1 MQPIGFSYG
10 SLIYSFDA
18 NFNFGPAPTLLKLAV
33 PLNSL
38 MDSLIY
44 SLSYF
49 SNISLILL
57 SFLSNTYSFLGL

>member
-10 SLIYSFDA
+10 SLIYSFDG
-18 NFNFGPAPTLLKLAV
+18 NFNFGPAPALLKLAV

-38 MDSLIY
+38 IDSLIY

-49 SNISLILL
+49 SNISRMLL

>member
-1 MQPIGFSYG
+1 MQFIGISYG
-10 SLIYSFDA
+10 SLIYSFDG
-18 NFNFGPAPTLLKLAV
+18 NLNFGPAPTLLKLAV

-49 SNISLILL
+49 SNISRILL
-57 SFLSNTYSFLGL
+57 SFLSNSYSFTGL